1 MIGTWEI
8 LESGKGGGVGRKIPL
23 TADWRK
29 NRDEPRTSQ
38 GVTGD
43 PFHPQGLAQ
52 PLFRNFPQAALA
64 SYSSLERDLPCH
76 RVWTHVRSDKSRD
89 ARTPEEGPVRGLQV
103 KVVPWEGQEQGQEA
117 RAKGTLA
124 KFALGSEHL
133 AAAAPIDTL
142 RVGATRTRP
151 FPPY

>member
-103 KVVPWEGQEQGQEA
+103 KVVPCKVKSKVKRPEPKA
-117 RAKGTLA
+117 RWPSSLWGLSIWQQ
-124 KFALGSEHL
+124 LPL
-133 AAAAPIDTL
+133 
-142 RVGATRTRP
+142 
-151 FPPY
+151 